1 MNLPLFEYLSSG
13 NSYKKK
19 KFEKLKFSMVLKFHQ
34 KFSSKYKDYF
44 FKELEFMELKHHEK
58 LKFPKFEYS
67 KSYRSLH
74 ISEIVI
80 N

>member
-1 MNLPLFEYLSSG
+1 MNLPLFECSSSG

-19 KFEKLKFSMVLKFHQ
+19 KFEKLKFSMVLKIHQ
-34 KFSSKYKDYF
+34 KFSSKYK
-44 FKELEFMELKHHEK
+44 EIEFMELKHHEK
-58 LKFPKFEYS
+58 LKFPKFEYL
-67 KSYRSLH
+67 KSDRSLH